1 MKAPSMAKSATSTST
16 PTPTQRAM
24 LRRPQVEAITGLSRS
39 TLYRLVAE
47 SKFPSPVRLSE
58 RCVAWPSDLVAGWVE
73 ARCTA

>member
-1 MKAPSMAKSATSTST
+1 MKALSMAKSAT
-16 PTPTQRAM
+16 PPNTQRAL

-73 ARCTA
+73 ARCAA

>member
-1 MKAPSMAKSATSTST
+1 MKALSMAKSATSTS
-16 PTPTQRAM
+16 TPTQRAM